1 MPKEN
6 VFMYKTNLQATKK
19 LKQIANNGDKVLLKA
34 SNSMKFGE
42 IYEGFSSKI
51 KVAIIIGGKSSEH
64 DVSIMSGKS
73 IIEKINKDKYEITVI
88 MISQNGKY
96 YEYTGKIDEI
106 DQMKQSDFI
115 LRRTLTEAISDQDVV
130 FPVLHGRYGE
140 DGCIQGTLETIQK
153 AYVGCGVLPSAVCMD
168 KEFTKKIVAIAGIP
182 VAKSLTIHKRKTHY
196 IIGTNI
202 EEKTLSQIEKQ
213 AEKEL
218 GYPMF
223 IKPSSEGSSFGVSRA
238 TNKDEFKQAIKEAE
252 KYDDKIL
259 IEEEIIGR
267 EVECA
272 VLGNNE
278 VISSEVGEIKAAEKF
293 YTYDAKYNNPQS
305 QTIIPA
311 DLKPEERSMIK
322 QLAQKAFIAVEGK
335 GLSRV
340 DFFLKDN
347 GEIILN
353 EINTMPGFT
362 KISMYP
368 KLFEAAGIEYTNL
381 IDKLIELAIER

>member
-1 MPKEN
+1 
-6 VFMYKTNLQATKK
+6 
-19 LKQIANNGDKVLLKA
+19 
-34 SNSMKFGE
+34 
-42 IYEGFSSKI
+42 
-51 KVAIIIGGKSSEH
+51 
-64 DVSIMSGKS
+64 
-73 IIEKINKDKYEITVI
+73 
-88 MISQNGKY
+88 
-96 YEYTGKIDEI
+96 
-106 DQMKQSDFI
+106 MKQSDFI

-218 GYPMF
+218 GYSMF